1 MNGFGRRALVS
12 GLFALAL
19 LLMLFTEGTHPNTRS
34 LIRLTRISISRPSLA
49 LLSTLWFTV
58 CYSLPVNCR
67 WRSGSVENTA
77 NTLQHFS
84 SLVHFQYA
92 RIFLFIFSS
101 PLFFFWRGGG
111 RVFRQPLLLLL
122 MLLLCWKAHQLQNW
136 WWWRWWWCCKKKL
149 YTADLNAI
157 REKHSLRKE
166 TETMTL
172 RQAENESGQTGTAH
186 SFPRFLDGTATLSLA
201 WARRGCRRRHRR
213 TGLHQLL
220 PCGLCNSCGHKVSA
234 EELSSNWDACL
245 QCLLVQA
252 RVQKIL
258 SFSPSSSVC
267 LSFDCANPHTMIVV
281 VGGAAFVDTSFS
293 SSLPPAPAPPLPPL
307 SMLMDAGWLLTVNCF
322 QTKGQC

>member
-111 RVFRQPLLLLL
+111 EFSVSHCF
-122 MLLLCWKAHQLQNW
+122 CC
-136 WWWRWWWCCKKKL
+136 WCCCSAGKRTNYK
-149 YTADLNAI
+149 TDDD
-157 REKHSLRKE
+157 
-166 TETMTL
+166 
-172 RQAENESGQTGTAH
+172 
-186 SFPRFLDGTATLSLA
+186 DG
-201 WARRGCRRRHRR
+201 G
-213 TGLHQLL
+213 
-220 PCGLCNSCGHKVSA
+220 
-234 EELSSNWDACL
+234 
-245 QCLLVQA
+245 
-252 RVQKIL
+252 
-258 SFSPSSSVC
+258 
-267 LSFDCANPHTMIVV
+267 
-281 VGGAAFVDTSFS
+281 GGAARKNST
-293 SSLPPAPAPPLPPL
+293 LPI
-307 SMLMDAGWLLTVNCF
+307 
-322 QTKGQC
+322 